1 MGASKTEI
9 LYALENSMF
18 EFPELPGQWETPT
31 FTGLRA
37 HATPHISHIFGN
49 MVGVSTLTIE
59 NADAVIAQVKDFFG
73 KRQQDVGWWLNP
85 SSTPIDLVNRLEA
98 AGFCRVIEQAGMIL
112 TDLQRKIKTNP
123 AVTVRRATSAD
134 RSEVI
139 RLYTAAYPLPEQLA
153 TVFCDLIP
161 LVEYGAHYLAFLDGF
176 EGPVSVSSMFSPSG
190 STVAVMQGAATLS
203 QCRGNGIYTSMMAAR
218 LAEAYALGK
227 DTAVLQGDR
236 MSSAP
241 IAAKLG
247 FEEVCSIDFY
257 SWGSS

>member
-37 HATPHISHIFGN
+37 HATPHISHAFGN

-73 KRQQDVGWWLNP
+73 KRQQEVGWWLNP
-85 SSTPIDLVNRLEA
+85 SSTPIDLVNRLKV
-98 AGFCRVIEQAGMIL
+98 AGFCKLIEQAGMVL

-139 RLYTAAYPLPEQLA
+139 RLYTDAYPLPEQLA
-153 TVFCDLIP
+153 AVFCDLVL
-161 LVEYGAHYLAFLDGF
+161 LVECGAHYLAFLDGF

-236 MSSAP
+236 MTSAP